1 MVRLSSNR
9 GAEMSAVDDS
19 PDIVR
24 TYLRQLG
31 EWPLL
36 SRESEV
42 DLARRIEQAEHDLLS
57 ALVRIPALDR
67 EIASARQQAR
77 LLAEQQLLRDEGP
90 DKGPEAASP
99 PADDRPRGPGT
110 DVEEGPDG
118 KPRPSVARLQAL
130 EAAHR
135 LVGRRRACRRPTTK
149 ADPRLLQCLR
159 IAGFAGSLGAPL
171 VASVKAV
178 AGRIEQLPAGRRARA
193 AAELGCDPRT
203 VLDARRDLQLA
214 EQRRAEARDQLVR
227 ANLRLVVSIARKYLN
242 RGLGF
247 LDVVQEGNLGLM
259 RAVEKFD
266 HRLGFKFSTYAVWWI
281 RQAISRAV
289 VEKGR
294 TIRLPVH
301 VNEVL
306 AQVHKASGRLT
317 NRLARPPEPEELASE
332 LGMDV
337 GRLLE
342 LTKVSAPTM
351 SLETPAGD
359 DEQSRVMDFIPD
371 PVGPTAID
379 SINDREVAEEATRAL
394 SRLTAREE
402 RILRLRFGIG
412 QREERTLE
420 QIGQLFSLT
429 RERIRQIEAKALR
442 KLRAQREL

>member
-1 MVRLSSNR
+1 ML
-9 GAEMSAVDDS
+9 
-19 PDIVR
+19 
-24 TYLRQLG
+24 
-31 EWPLL
+31 
-36 SRESEV
+36 
-42 DLARRIEQAEHDLLS
+42 
-57 ALVRIPALDR
+57 
-67 EIASARQQAR
+67 
-77 LLAEQQLLRDEGP
+77 
-90 DKGPEAASP
+90 
-99 PADDRPRGPGT
+99 
-110 DVEEGPDG
+110 
-118 KPRPSVARLQAL
+118 
-130 EAAHR
+130 
-135 LVGRRRACRRPTTK
+135 
-149 ADPRLLQCLR
+149 
-159 IAGFAGSLGAPL
+159 
-171 VASVKAV
+171 
-178 AGRIEQLPAGRRARA
+178 
-193 AAELGCDPRT
+193 RT
-203 VLDARRDLQLA
+203 VLDARRDLLQA
-214 EQRRAEARDQLVR
+214 EQRRAIARDQLVR

-317 NRLARPPEPEELASE
+317 NRLARPPEPEELANE

-337 GRLLE
+337 NRLLE
-342 LTKVSAPTM
+342 LNKVSTPTL
-351 SLETPAGD
+351 SLETPTGD
-359 DEQSRVMDFIPD
+359 DEQSQVLDFIPD
-371 PVGPTAID
+371 NNRTSAVD
-379 SINDREVAEEATRAL
+379 DINDREVAEEARRAL

-402 RILRLRFGIG
+402 RILRLRFGID

-442 KLRAQREL
+442 KLRAQRQL

>member
-1 MVRLSSNR
+1 MARRSTNRSAELS
-9 GAEMSAVDDS
+9 ATDDS

-42 DLARRIEQAEHDLLS
+42 NLARRIEEAEHDLLN
-57 ALVRIPALDR
+57 ALLRIPALDR

-77 LLAEQQLLRDEGP
+77 TLAAQRLQGEAQDA
-90 DKGPEAASP
+90 EAAGP
-99 PADDRPRGPGT
+99 PGLRADG
-110 DVEEGPDG
+110 EEIPDAKA
-118 KPRPSVARLQAL
+118 KPAVTRLQAL
-130 EAAHR
+130 ETAFR
-135 LVGRRRACRRPTTK
+135 MVGRRRATVRPTRA
-149 ADPRLLQCLR
+149 ADPRLIRSLR
-159 IAGFAGSLGAPL
+159 TAGFAGSLGAPL
-171 VASVKAV
+171 VASVKA
-178 AGRIEQLPAGRRARA
+178 AARRIEQLPAPRRARV
-193 AAELGCDPRT
+193 AAELGCDART
-203 VLDARRDLQLA
+203 VLDTRRDLLQA

-227 ANLRLVVSIARKYLN
+227 ANLRLVVAIARKYLN

-281 RQAISRAV
+281 RQSISRAV

-317 NRLARPPEPEELASE
+317 NRLARPPEPEEIATE

-342 LTKVSAPTM
+342 LNKVSTPTL

-359 DEQSRVMDFIPD
+359 DEQSRVLDFIPD
-371 PVGPTAID
+371 TSRATAVETIT
-379 SINDREVAEEATRAL
+379 DREVAEEASRAL

>member
-1 MVRLSSNR
+1 MPRRSTNRSAELS
-9 GAEMSAVDDS
+9 ATDDS

-31 EWPLL
+31 DWPLL

-42 DLARRIEQAEHDLLS
+42 DLARRIEDAEHDLLNT
-57 ALVRIPALDR
+57 LVRIPAFDR
-67 EIASARQQAR
+67 EIATARQRARTQAANRAQNDGAEEGAAATDQRAPAEGEDGPDNKAKPSAAR
-77 LLAEQQLLRDEGP
+77 LE
-90 DKGPEAASP
+90 
-99 PADDRPRGPGT
+99 
-110 DVEEGPDG
+110 
-118 KPRPSVARLQAL
+118 AL
-130 EAAHR
+130 EAAFR
-135 LVGRRRACRRPTTK
+135 LLGRRRASRRPPPK
-149 ADPRLLQCLR
+149 ADPRLIRSLR
-159 IAGFAGSLGAPL
+159 TAGFAGALGAPL
-171 VASVKAV
+171 VASVKA
-178 AGRIEQLPAGRRARA
+178 AARRMEQLPAPRRARV

-203 VLDARRDLQLA
+203 VLDARRDLLQA
-214 EQRRAEARDQLVR
+214 EQRRAIARDQLVR

-317 NRLARPPEPEELASE
+317 NRLARPPEPEELANE

-337 GRLLE
+337 NRLLE
-342 LTKVSAPTM
+342 LNKVSTPTL
-351 SLETPAGD
+351 SLETPTGD
-359 DEQSRVMDFIPD
+359 DEQSQVLDFIPD
-371 PVGPTAID
+371 NNRTSAVD
-379 SINDREVAEEATRAL
+379 DINDREVAEEARRAL

-402 RILRLRFGIG
+402 RILRLRFGID

-442 KLRAQREL
+442 KLRAQRQL

>member
-1 MVRLSSNR
+1 MVRRSSNR

-77 LLAEQQLLRDEGP
+77 LLAEQQLLRDEGT
-90 DKGPEAASP
+90 DKGPEAGSP
-99 PADDRPRGPGT
+99 PADDRPRAAGT
-110 DVEEGPDG
+110 DAEEGPDG

-130 EAAHR
+130 EAAYR
-135 LVGRRRACRRPTTK
+135 LVGRRRACRRPTMK
-149 ADPRLLQCLR
+149 ADPRLLHCLR
-159 IAGFAGSLGAPL
+159 TAGFAGSLGAPL

-178 AGRIEQLPAGRRARA
+178 ARRIEQLPAGRRARA